1 MARAC
6 TTKNK
11 PVFTINVSASYTEK
25 QTYEKLETSSASFCV
40 CVLCIC
46 IHMCGDCYTKINGNS
61 PHFITIFWIS
71 IWLLFLSWHMH
82 WGVVVIAPVVCSI
95 NDDSEMMEKLAYINE
110 WFGCRFCSFK
120 FKLDDHDRFKI
131 CQSDSPIF
139 NLLIGM

>member
-11 PVFTINVSASYTEK
+11 PVFTISVSASYTEK
-25 QTYEKLETSSASFCV
+25 QTYQKLDTSCISFCV
-40 CVLCIC
+40 CVLCVC
-46 IHMCGDCYTKINGNS
+46 IHV
-61 PHFITIFWIS
+61 W
-71 IWLLFLSWHMH
+71 WLLYENKWKQPTFYHDILNFNLIAFSLLTYAY
-82 WGVVVIAPVVCSI
+82 WGVVVIAPVACSI
-95 NDDSEMMEKLAYINE
+95 NDGSEIMEKLAYINE
-110 WFGCRFCSFK
+110 WFGCRCRAFK